1 MNVYVRYFAAT
12 REACG
17 RGEETLDLKDGTTVS
32 ALLGLLRRRHTNLAH
47 VLGGVRVAVNERFA
61 TEDEVVPPNAVVA
74 LIPPV
79 SGG

>member
-1 MNVYVRYFAAT
+1 MRVYVRYFAAT

-17 RGEETLDLKDGTTVS
+17 RGEESLDLEEGTTVS
-32 ALLGLLRRRHTNLAH
+32 ALLSLLRRRHKPLDQA
-47 VLGGVRVAVNERFA
+47 LSGVRVALNERFA
-61 TEDEVVPPNAVVA
+61 TADDVVPPDAVVA